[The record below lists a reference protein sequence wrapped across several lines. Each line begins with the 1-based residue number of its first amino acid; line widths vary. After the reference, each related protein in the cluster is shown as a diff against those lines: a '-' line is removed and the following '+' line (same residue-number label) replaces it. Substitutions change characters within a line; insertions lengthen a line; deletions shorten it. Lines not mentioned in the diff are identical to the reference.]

1 MIMRLI
7 RYTDLKAIDI
17 AKQDKKILIC
27 GNGGSA
33 ADAQHFAAELIGR
46 FKLDRRAFPAISLN
60 TDTSA
65 ITAIANDYDYS
76 KVFSRQIE
84 GIGNKGDLLFA
95 ISTSGKSKNI
105 LKILENLNFITNYL

>member
-1 MIMRLI
+1 MKKVIESYLKKSKRNIDNLLNI
-7 RYTDLKAIDI
+7 ENKEIISSAKVLVKAI
-17 AKQDKKILIC
+17 KQGKKILIC

-33 ADAQHFAAELIGR
+33 SDAQHFAAELIGR

-76 KVFSRQIE
+76 KVFFKANRRYW
-84 GIGNKGDLLFA
+84 K
-95 ISTSGKSKNI
+95 
-105 LKILENLNFITNYL
+105 